1 MILNK
6 IELGESKRF
15 SSILLDYLENKKELQ
30 SHFAFPPNIESF
42 ERAISNRNFDDSKRE
57 TLVKVLK
64 RQYKNI
70 PASGP
75 VSKNIESLSQRNTYT
90 ITTGHQLNI
99 FTGPLYFIYKIV
111 SAINMAKI
119 LNEKYPSNNFV
130 PVYWMA
136 SEDHDFEEINNFR
149 LFGKTITW
157 ESEQTGPVGKFET
170 KMMKGLLDEIN
181 EMPEFFKHAY
191 LESKNLSDSTRY
203 FVNHLFGKY
212 GLVVLDA
219 DDKELKSELKP
230 IMKDD
235 LFSSN
240 AHKLVQSCTGDLEQ
254 QGYKSQIYPRPIN
267 FFYMAD
273 GVRERIENIDGT
285 FNVLNTSIS
294 CSKQELETLIEE
306 HPEKFSPNVVLR
318 PVYQEVIL
326 PNLAYIGGPAE
337 VAYWLQLKD
346 VFNHYSIPFP
356 ILFPRLFVMLIS
368 KAIYKKMNK
377 LGLEIGD
384 VFIDFATLKDMI
396 LFKDTEPKYDLSDL
410 LSEIENAFDSI
421 KLKVQEIDKSL
432 EGFAMSEFKKTEK
445 GVINIQKRLKNA
457 EEQKQSVAINQLK
470 GVLDKLFPNGN
481 PQEREDNFLNFYINN
496 PGLIDELISQLN
508 PFELKYNIL
517 TEDAQA

>member
-15 SSILLDYLENKKELQ
+15 SSILLDYLENKEELK
-30 SHFAFPPNIESF
+30 SHFEYPPSIESF
-42 ERAISNRNFDDSKRE
+42 EQAISNRNYDDRKRE
-57 TLVKVLK
+57 ILVNVLK

-70 PASGP
+70 TNAGP
-75 VSKNIESLSQRNTYT
+75 VIQNIDLLNQQNTYT

-119 LNEKYPSNNFV
+119 LNEKYSANNFI

-136 SEDHDFEEINNFR
+136 SEDHDFEEINNFK
-149 LFGKTITW
+149 LFGNKITW
-157 ESEQTGPVGKFET
+157 ESEQKGPVGKFDTNSIKEI
-170 KMMKGLLDEIN
+170 LDEIN
-181 EMPEFFKHAY
+181 EMPYFFKKAY
-191 LESKNLSDSTRY
+191 LECKNLSDATRH

-230 IMKDD
+230 IIKDD

-240 AHKLVQSCTGDLEQ
+240 AHKFVQSCTGNLEKL
-254 QGYKSQIYPRPIN
+254 GYKSQIYPRPIN

-273 GVRERIENIDGT
+273 GVRERIENIEGT
-285 FNVLNTSIS
+285 FHVLNTSIS
-294 CSKQELETLIEE
+294 FSKQELETLIEE
-306 HPEKFSPNVVLR
+306 HPERFSPNVVLR

-346 VFNHYSIPFP
+346 VFDHYSIPFP
-356 ILFPRLFVMLIS
+356 VLFPRLFVMLIS

-377 LGLEIGD
+377 LGLEIGE
-384 VFIDFATLKDMI
+384 VFKDFATLKDVL
-396 LFKDTEPKYDLSDL
+396 LFKDTEPKYDLSVQLD
-410 LSEIENAFDSI
+410 EIKNAFESI
-421 KLKVQEIDKSL
+421 KLKVQELDKSL

-445 GVINIQKRLKNA
+445 GGINIQKRLKNA
-457 EEQKQSVAINQLK
+457 EEQKQSVTINQLK
-470 GVLDKLFPNGN
+470 GILDKLFPNGN

-496 PGLIDELISQLN
+496 PGLIDELINQLN

>member
-6 IELGESKRF
+6 IDLGESKRF
-15 SSILLDYLENKKELQ
+15 SSILLDYLEYKNELQ
-30 SHFAFPPNIESF
+30 SHCAYPPNIESF
-42 ERAISNRNFDDSKRE
+42 AQAISNRNFDDSKRE
-57 TLVKVLK
+57 VLVNVLN
-64 RQYKNI
+64 RQYSNCD
-70 PASGP
+70 AHDQ
-75 VSKNIESLSQRNTYT
+75 VSQNIESLSQQNTFT

-119 LNEKYPSNNFV
+119 LNEKYPANKFV

-136 SEDHDFEEINNFR
+136 SEDHDFEEINNFK

-157 ESEQTGPVGKFET
+157 ESEQKGPVGKFET
-170 KMMKGLLDEIN
+170 KSIKGLLDEIR
-181 EMPEFFKHAY
+181 EMPDFFKKAY
-191 LESKNLSDSTRY
+191 LERNNLSDATRY

-212 GLVVLDA
+212 GLVILDA
-219 DDKELKSELKP
+219 DDKELKSELRP

-235 LFSSN
+235 IFSNN

-273 GVRERIENIDGT
+273 GVRERIENIDDT

-294 CSKQELETLIEE
+294 FSKQELEALIEQ
-306 HPEKFSPNVVLR
+306 HPEKLSPNVVLR

-346 VFNHYSIPFP
+346 VFDHYSIPFP
-356 ILFPRLFVMLIS
+356 VLFPRLFVMIIS
-368 KAIYKKMNK
+368 KAINKKIIK
-377 LGLEIGD
+377 LGLGVEE
-384 VFIDFATLKDMI
+384 VFKDFATLKEMV
-396 LFKDTEPKYDLSDL
+396 LFKDTEPKYDLSDQ
-410 LSEIENAFDSI
+410 LSEIENAFESI
-421 KLKVQEIDKSL
+421 KFKVQELDKSL
-432 EGFAMSEFKKTEK
+432 EGFAMSEFKKAEK

-470 GVLDKLFPNGN
+470 SILDKLFPNGN

-496 PGLIDELISQLN
+496 PGLIDELINQLN

-517 TEDAQA
+517 TEDA